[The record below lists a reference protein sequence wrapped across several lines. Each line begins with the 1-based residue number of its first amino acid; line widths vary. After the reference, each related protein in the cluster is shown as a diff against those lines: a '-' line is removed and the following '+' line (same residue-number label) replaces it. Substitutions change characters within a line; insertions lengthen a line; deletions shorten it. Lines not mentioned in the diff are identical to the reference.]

1 MYVKVKV
8 CKKLKVRVI
17 VCKNREVKSKVC
29 KKCSVTFHPA
39 ELVESA
45 LWVK

>member
-1 MYVKVKV
+1 MKVKV
-8 CKKLKVRVI
+8 CKKLKVKVR
-17 VCKNREVKSKVC
+17 VCKNIEVKLKVC
-29 KKCSVTFHPA
+29 KKCCVTFHPA